1 MESSNGHCNP
11 AFDTSVDFFS
21 MPRQILQLSS
31 PISILAVHFDSD
43 LEMGQISGS
52 VNF

>member
-1 MESSNGHCNP
+1 MDIATLLLTP
-11 AFDTSVDFFS
+11 LLIFFS
-21 MPRQILQLSS
+21 MPRQILQLFI